1 MTLLDKVN
9 DINTNILE
17 QNDNII
23 TKDFLFENISLDDI
37 SNTQQLNILT
47 LLKDLMLPIVL
58 NSSNKMGLYGINCF

>member
-58 NSSNKMGLYGINCF
+58 NS

>member
-9 DINTNILE
+9 NINTNILE
-17 QNDNII
+17 PNDNII

-58 NSSNKMGLYGINCF
+58 NS

>member
-37 SNTQQLNILT
+37 SNTQKLNILT
-47 LLKDLMLPIVL
+47 LLKDLMLPIAQ
-58 NSSNKMGLYGINCF
+58 